1 MKKIKTWLRKNI
13 AAISIAVSNIEKNV
27 FSQTKDFIESNFNH
41 ERRNTQSTLCD
52 SLVHGEITQEVKNLR
67 WRTYKILKSSN
78 NNSVTIKG
86 YDENGYPIYTINK
99 TNNKKLLKKI
109 KLDTL
114 DSYELE
120 MVFTNDKIP
129 NGVFE
134 LMAEIND
141 KNNLDLIEY
150 LIKNKPEKPLNID
163 RNEYPKFFIENYTKK
178 INIRTIDE
186 TEKLLEFYID
196 KYPDEYNKNNNL
208 FLKEIEKIIKNK
220 NFKSN
225 SLEFDG
231 VSFITNN
238 TIGSEDFLFYEYKI
252 LSFDKIIEF
261 DGNYVIKFKSKII
274 KNGEDVLVKYIENEL
289 EEKYQKKERKS

>member
-1 MKKIKTWLRKNI
+1 MKKWLKNKI
-13 AAISIAVSNIEKNV
+13 AAITFAFSNVEKNI
-27 FSQTKDFIESNFNH
+27 FSQNNEELTSSPKE
-41 ERRNTQSTLCD
+41 ERRASQGLLSD
-52 SLVHGEITQEVKNLR
+52 SLIHGEVTQEVKNLR
-67 WRTYKILKSSN
+67 WRTYKILKSAN
-78 NNSVTIKG
+78 NNSIVIKG
-86 YDENGYPIYTINK
+86 YDENGFPIYTINK

-150 LIKNKPEKPLNID
+150 LIKNKPEKPLNIN

-178 INIRTIDE
+178 INIRTINE

-196 KYPDEYNKNNNL
+196 KYSDEYNKNNNL
-208 FLKEIEKIIKNK
+208 FLKEIEKIINNK

-225 SLEFDG
+225 FLKFNG

-238 TIGSEDFLFYEYKI
+238 TIGSEDFLFYEYEI

-261 DGNYVIKFKSKII
+261 DGNYVIKFKSKVI
-274 KNGEDVLVKYIENEL
+274 KNGEDVLVKYIEDEL
-289 EEKYQKKERKS
+289 EGKYQRKEKKS